1 MQKCRPQHLRM
12 GAEKRNQDKE
22 AEGGMKARR
31 QKKELRQG
39 GK

>member
-1 MQKCRPQHLRM
+1 MQECRPQHLRM

-22 AEGGMKARR
+22 AEEGMKTRR
-31 QKKELRQG
+31 QKNELRQA